1 MTKKKLKTL
10 LVDQIQLALEEHK
23 DEILDALTIEA
34 TEVDEDGESV
44 TPELD
49 VLEEVWEELLESLF

>member
-23 DEILDALTIEA
+23 DEILDALSIEA
-34 TEVDEDGESV
+34 TEVDEDGETT

-49 VLEEVWEELLESLF
+49 LLEEIWEDVIGSLF

>member
-1 MTKKKLKTL
+1 MNKKKLKTL

-23 DEILDALTIEA
+23 DEILDALSIEA
-34 TEVDEDGESV
+34 TEVDEDGETT

-49 VLEEVWEELLESLF
+49 LLEEIWDDVIGSLF

>member
-23 DEILDALTIEA
+23 DEILDALSIEA
-34 TEVDEDGESV
+34 TEADEDGEIT

-49 VLEEVWEELLESLF
+49 LLEEIWEDVIGSLF

>member
-23 DEILDALTIEA
+23 DEILDTLTVEA

-44 TPELD
+44 VPELD